1 MILALDRVAE
11 VEAWLRVWFRGFV
24 VTRFRAFVV
33 SRFRGFVVSWFVVR
47 GSWFALLPCSLTI

>member
-11 VEAWLRVWFRGFV
+11 VEAWLRVW
-24 VTRFRAFVV
+24 
-33 SRFRGFVVSWFVVR
+33 FRGFVVSWFVVR

>member
-24 VTRFRAFVV
+24 V
-33 SRFRGFVVSWFVVR
+33 R